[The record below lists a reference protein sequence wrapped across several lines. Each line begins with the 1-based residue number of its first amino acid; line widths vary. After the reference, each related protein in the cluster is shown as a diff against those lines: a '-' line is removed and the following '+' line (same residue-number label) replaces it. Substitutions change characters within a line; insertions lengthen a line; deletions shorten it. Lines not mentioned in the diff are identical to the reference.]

1 MKLLVLL
8 SAALLSACASGTS
21 AMAFPPRM
29 IVAYRDLRL
38 DTVDHRAKLVRRVE
52 RAAKA
57 FCEAYDLMDPETRF
71 DARLASGRHCPG
83 AAAILLA
90 YACARPTGVSRGASR
105 TRWKPNAGD
114 EQIEVGQP
122 RPGVVQEQK
131 PRRQCPLSAVRG
143 RTSSCPKR
151 HIHLDSGGAAKH
163 WQWEHPDYAGGT
175 DGEGGSRPFFVV

>member
-90 YACARPTGVSRGASR
+90 QHMPARVRRAYR
-105 TRWKPNAGD
+105 AGRR
-114 EQIEVGQP
+114 EQ
-122 RPGVVQEQK
+122 
-131 PRRQCPLSAVRG
+131 
-143 RTSSCPKR
+143 
-151 HIHLDSGGAAKH
+151 
-163 WQWEHPDYAGGT
+163 
-175 DGEGGSRPFFVV
+175 GGSRMPATSKSK